1 MKLLVKFLSVFL
13 LALVLTACFSDDNTP
28 EVVAEKF
35 IKDAYSGD
43 IEGTFD
49 ALYVPYFH
57 IPGAVYIPNE
67 LKTKGVDVNDL
78 IKSKLKIAIDKAVAT
93 TKQNGG
99 IDRVELS
106 STEYNNDHTRA
117 NIKTTIIFKNGTENK
132 SDFSLIKVDGKWL
145 INME

>member
-78 IKSKLKIAIDKAVAT
+78 IKSKLKIAIDQAVAT

-106 STEYNNDHTRA
+106 STEYNNDYTRA
-117 NIKTTIIFKNGTENK
+117 NIKTTIIFKNGTDNK